1 MTLINRMLDNIRPII
16 LFIALLSVSLETTA
30 IDRNVPDDYDTIQDA
45 INQSDAGDTVVI
57 APDTYQENITLN
69 VDITLRGKETARTI
83 IEADD
88 NSRPTITI
96 NNTNATIQNL
106 TFIGRPIA
114 IEVNDAGAITI
125 SNNVFDVGNDGTGI
139 SLVGNQSNVDIIN
152 NTFYDNKI
160 AISGNLDFSQV
171 ENNIFSKNEEVVS
184 STNNDD
190 NINNNCYFENDDNGP
205 TGKASVLNEDPLFVN
220 TSGEAG
226 KRDFHLRDGSP
237 CIDAGQGFDKIET
250 DNIADAG
257 AYGGEQQD
265 DIPFPVKDVS
275 VSITPQEDKG
285 YTATITWS
293 ANNAYRVSNNDGDAG
308 GYFLYYAIDNN
319 TDLNG
324 MQAKSPND
332 TLLAS
337 PIDVNDVQTF
347 TLAGLI
353 PDTNDLP
360 APQISTIT
368 TRDQAIEISWSTVDK
383 ANSYQLHYGIE
394 STDEKQLSIDNQT
407 RATLTDLQNDQS
419 YKFAVTASRQSQLFV
434 ALTAYNKSPQ
444 DSPGQESARSSVQSV
459 KLGDPQS
466 SPKSA
471 EESFIVEPI
480 IAYPILPDEGCFI
493 ATAAFGYY
501 SAPQV
506 QILRD
511 WRDRRLLT
519 TDMGT
524 SIVQWY
530 YQHSPPMADY
540 IHHHT
545 TAKIV
550 TRLALYPLIQFAT
563 LVTADHF
570 HQQLAALFQL
580 MMLLIGGLIGWQW
593 LSRLVHLTKQAIHKI
608 QSKSTSHA
616 Y

>member
-1 MTLINRMLDNIRPII
+1 MTFINHLLNNIRPLI
-16 LFIALLSVSLETTA
+16 LFITLLCVSLETTA
-30 IDRNVPDDYDTIQDA
+30 IERNVPGDYDTIQDA
-45 INQSDAGDTVVI
+45 INQSEAGDTIVI
-57 APDTYQENITLN
+57 APDTYQENITL
-69 VDITLRGKETARTI
+69 DINITIRGKETARTI

-88 NSRPTITI
+88 NNRPTITI

-114 IEVNDAGAITI
+114 IEVNDVGAITI

-160 AISGNLDFSQV
+160 AIQGSLGFSQV
-171 ENNIFSKNEEVVS
+171 KNNIFSKNEEVVS
-184 STNNDD
+184 STNNDN
-190 NINNNCYFENDDNGP
+190 NISNNCYFENDDNGP
-205 TGKASVLNEDPLFVN
+205 IGNNPPLNEDPLFVN
-220 TSGEAG
+220 TNGEAG
-226 KRDFHLRDGSP
+226 ERDFHLRDGSP

-250 DNIADAG
+250 DAG

-265 DIPFPVKDVS
+265 DIPFPVQGVS
-275 VSITPQEDKG
+275 LSAPTKEDNG
-285 YTATITWS
+285 YTVEITWL
-293 ANNAYRVSNNDGDAG
+293 ANNAYRISNKNGDAG
-308 GYFLYYAIDNN
+308 GYFLYYDIDDDS
-319 TDLNG
+319 DLNG
-324 MQAKSPND
+324 AQAKSDNG
-332 TLLAS
+332 TVLVS
-337 PIDVNDVQTF
+337 PINVKDVKTF
-347 TLAGLI
+347 TLAGLQAN
-353 PDTNDLP
+353 TSDLP

-394 STDEKQLSIDNQT
+394 NTDEKQLTIENQT
-407 RATLTDLQNDQS
+407 SITITDLPNDQS

-434 ALTAYNKSPQ
+434 ALTAYNNQ

-459 KLGDPQS
+459 KLGDPQT

-480 IAYPILPDEGCFI
+480 VAYPILPDEGCFI

-506 QILRD
+506 QVLRN
-511 WRDRRLLT
+511 WRDRYLLT
-519 TDMGT
+519 SDLGT

-540 IHHHT
+540 IHHHA

-550 TRLALYPLIQFAT
+550 IRLALYPLIQFVT

-570 HQQLAALFQL
+570 HQRLAALFQL
-580 MMLLIGGLIGWQW
+580 MMLLIGGLIGWQL
-593 LSRLVHLTKQAIHKI
+593 LSRLPHLTKQTIHKTFS
-608 QSKSTSHA
+608 QTRFL
-616 Y
+616 